1 MKYRA
6 STNQLGC
13 VGWVHPKPLPTEYGS
28 LMGFQWVSLLAT
40 VATPISLMGP
50 LLRIINYEGP
60 LLLNYFVVTKFLRL
74 GRLDYEVIE
83 YLVNL

>member
-28 LMGFQWVSLLAT
+28 LMGFAWGRFARYPRGHGWLQRGPSNCFE
-40 VATPISLMGP
+40 TP
-50 LLRIINYEGP
+50 
-60 LLLNYFVVTKFLRL
+60 V
-74 GRLDYEVIE
+74 GRRYA
-83 YLVNL
+83 N

>member
-1 MKYRA
+1 MD
-6 STNQLGC
+6 
-13 VGWVHPKPLPTEYGS
+13 
-28 LMGFQWVSLLAT
+28 T

-60 LLLNYFVVTKFLRL
+60 LLLNYFVITKFLRL